1 MKKWLKLDNAA
12 KIFPSVSTKYRTNLY
27 RITFS
32 LTESVDPIILQEALN
47 DTIKRFKT
55 FKLKLKYGLFWNYF
69 EENKLNPLVCEENSY
84 LLKPF
89 DTYES
94 RGYLFRITY
103 FENKIGIEM
112 FHSITDGF
120 GATQFLKAVCYDY
133 LVLKGYT
140 INHEGKILLDLENSY
155 QESEDSFQKLYDHN
169 TKTDRSEK
177 SGCHIVGTTY
187 SDNYIGVITGI
198 VKRAELKNLCN
209 KYNCSYTELITGVIN
224 YIASRNTHMIK
235 GIKKPFQVFVPV
247 DLRKKCPS
255 KSLRN
260 FSMVV
265 RTSIDL
271 KKEYELD
278 DYIRMCKE
286 ELEDKLKNENLLPRV
301 AGNVKMEKIFALR
314 IVPLFLKKIAF
325 KIGYHRLSTKANSF
339 CFSNLGDIDIPF
351 DMQKYITKITFI
363 NGASKAAPIN
373 LGMIYYKDLVYMTFS
388 SSIIERDFQRE
399 FFRKLTSL
407 GLDVTIENN
416 DLEE

>member
-32 LTESVDPIILQEALN
+32 LTEQVDPVILQEALL

-55 FKLKLKYGLFWNYF
+55 FKLKLKEGLFWNYF
-69 EENKLNPLVCEENSY
+69 EENKLNPLVCEENPY

-103 FENKIGIEM
+103 YENKIGIEM
-112 FHSITDGF
+112 FHAITDGF
-120 GATQFLKAVCYDY
+120 GATQFLKALCYDY
-133 LVLKGYT
+133 LNLKGYN
-140 INHEGKILLDLENSY
+140 IDSENKILLGLENSY
-155 QESEDSFQKLYDHN
+155 EESVDSFQKIYAN
-169 TKTDRSEK
+169 SVKTDRSENK
-177 SGCHIVGTTY
+177 GCHIKGQSY
-187 SDNYIGVITGI
+187 SENYIGVITGI
-198 VKRAELKNLCN
+198 VKRSELKSLAS
-209 KYNCSYTELITGVIN
+209 KYNCSYTELITGILNYVASKNMQMIDNIN
-224 YIASRNTHMIK
+224 N
-235 GIKKPFQVFVPV
+235 PFQVFVPV

-265 RTSIDL
+265 RTSIVL
-271 KKEYELD
+271 KNEYTLE
-278 DYIRMCKE
+278 DYIKMSKE
-286 ELEDKLKNENLLPRV
+286 ELEDKLKDENLLPRV
-301 AGNVKMEKIFALR
+301 AGNVKMEKLFVLR

-325 KIGYHRLSTKANSF
+325 KLGYHRLSTKANSF
-339 CFSNLGDIDIPF
+339 CFSNLGDIDIPM
-351 DMQKYITKITFI
+351 DMQKYITKVTFI

-373 LGMIYYKDLVYMTFS
+373 LGVIYYKDLVYMTFS
-388 SSIIERDFQRE
+388 SSIIEREFQRT
-399 FFRKLTSL
+399 FFRLLSSL
-407 GLDVTIENN
+407 GLDITIENN

>member
-32 LTESVDPIILQEALN
+32 LTEQVDPVILQEALL

-55 FKLKLKYGLFWNYF
+55 FKLKLKEGLFWNYF
-69 EENKLNPLVCEENSY
+69 EENKLNPLVCEENPY

-103 FENKIGIEM
+103 YENKIGIEM
-112 FHSITDGF
+112 FHAITDGF
-120 GATQFLKAVCYDY
+120 GATQFLKALCYDY
-133 LVLKGYT
+133 LNLKGYN
-140 INHEGKILLDLENSY
+140 IDSENKILLGLENSY
-155 QESEDSFQKLYDHN
+155 EESVDSFQKIYAN
-169 TKTDRSEK
+169 SVKTDRSENK
-177 SGCHIVGTTY
+177 GCHIKGQSY
-187 SDNYIGVITGI
+187 SENYIGVITGI
-198 VKRAELKNLCN
+198 VKRSELKSLAS
-209 KYNCSYTELITGVIN
+209 KYNCSYTELITGILNYVASKNMQMIDNIN
-224 YIASRNTHMIK
+224 N
-235 GIKKPFQVFVPV
+235 PFQVFVPV

-265 RTSIDL
+265 RTSIVL
-271 KKEYELD
+271 NNEYTLE
-278 DYIRMCKE
+278 DYIKMSKE
-286 ELEDKLKNENLLPRV
+286 ELEDKLKDENLLPRV
-301 AGNVKMEKIFALR
+301 AGNVKMEKLFVLR

-325 KIGYHRLSTKANSF
+325 KLGYHRLSTKANSF
-339 CFSNLGDIDIPF
+339 CFSNLGDIDIPM
-351 DMQKYITKITFI
+351 DMQKYITKVTFI

-373 LGMIYYKDLVYMTFS
+373 LGVIYYKDLVYMTFS
-388 SSIIERDFQRE
+388 SSIIEREFQRT
-399 FFRKLTSL
+399 FFRLLSSL
-407 GLDVTIENN
+407 GLDITIENN